1 MIKLLTTDN
10 TSLSNYLKQH
20 IGRLLNIDIVL
31 INTIEK
37 KFFENSIIF
46 VSNLKET
53 QEKKI
58 FELSQKINFK
68 VIYLGSF
75 SNFFLEKFSFQKL
88 KLLNKDKKKIYF
100 NNLEKKEKYES
111 FIKINYKKGKFYPNH
126 NERYLLRY
134 DFEDEWNNY
143 GYGKI
148 TGKNDIWSVK
158 SLIFCKNKKQN
169 IGTIKIN
176 NKLIT
181 FVSLHQLNKCC
192 ILFINRDV
200 GIFDGF
206 DVTIIE
212 KFISSYKNNLPN
224 FPIVSEI
231 PSSYSGL
238 VTMRLDCD
246 ENIKSA
252 KKINQ
257 LYNHF
262 KVPFSLAILTSILTK
277 ADKNFLKSIIKKNGA
292 ILSHSHDHLVN
303 FGHNHETCLLQINTS
318 IKKLKELDLNTEFVV
333 APFHHTPHF
342 TYNVLHDLK
351 IKGLI
356 GGINKNYPKDISFR
370 SGFYSKE
377 IKVLLNNQQC
387 MMHGDIHPLSDKIDN
402 YKKSFLISY
411 KNKRAFGYLDHPFSQ
426 RYSYGWKNEKL
437 RLNAHRKFLKFI
449 KKKSNI
455 IFLNQNDFMN
465 FLYTKSQINITMD
478 TSHFNIKM
486 KKFKNYFFS
495 IIYKNKKFI
504 LNKDIKI
511 NK

>member
-1 MIKLLTTDN
+1 MIKLLTNDKGILKT
-10 TSLSNYLKQH
+10 YLKQH
-20 IGRLLNIDIVL
+20 IGRLLNTDIVL

-37 KFFENSIIF
+37 KNFENSIIF
-46 VSNLKET
+46 ASSLKKIE
-53 QEKKI
+53 EKKI
-58 FELSQKINFK
+58 FELSQKIKFK
-68 VIYLGSF
+68 IIYLGSF
-75 SNFFLEKFSFQKL
+75 SNFFIEKFSFQKINL
-88 KLLNKDKKKIYF
+88 SNDDKKKIYIKDIE
-100 NNLEKKEKYES
+100 NRIKNKTS
-111 FIKINYKKGKFYPNH
+111 IKINYKKGKFYPNH
-126 NERYLLRY
+126 PERYLSRY

-148 TGKNDIWSVK
+148 YSKKNIWSLK

-176 NKLIT
+176 NELIT
-181 FVSLHQLNKCC
+181 FVSLHQLNKSC
-192 ILFINRDV
+192 ILFINRDA

-224 FPIVSEI
+224 FPIISEI
-231 PSSYSGL
+231 PNSYSGL

-246 ENIKSA
+246 ENIQSA

-262 KVPFSLAILTSILTK
+262 NVPFSLAILTSILRK
-277 ADKNFLKSIIKKNGA
+277 NDKDFLNYIIKKDGA

-303 FGHNHETCLLQINTS
+303 FGDNYETCLFQINTS
-318 IKKLKELDLNTEFVV
+318 IEKLKELGIKIKFVV
-333 APFHHTPHF
+333 APFHHTPNF
-342 TYNVLHDLK
+342 TYNALHDLNL
-351 IKGLI
+351 KGLV
-356 GGINKNYPKDISFR
+356 GGINKNYPQDISFR

-377 IKVLLNNQQC
+377 LKVLLNNQQC

-411 KNKRAFGYLDHPFSQ
+411 KNKRAFGYLDHPFSE

-437 RLNAHRKFLKFI
+437 RLRTHRNFLKFM

-465 FLYTKSQINITMD
+465 FLYTRSQINITMD
-478 TSHFNIKM
+478 NSNFKIKM
-486 KKFKNYFFS
+486 KKFKKYFYS

-511 NK
+511 KK